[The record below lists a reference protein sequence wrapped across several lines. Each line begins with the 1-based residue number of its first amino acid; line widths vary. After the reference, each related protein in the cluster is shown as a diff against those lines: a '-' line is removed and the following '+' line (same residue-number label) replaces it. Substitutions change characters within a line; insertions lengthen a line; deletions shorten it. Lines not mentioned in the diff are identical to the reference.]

1 MSQSPD
7 HDIDVLAG
15 HAARLA
21 GVPLAELFQREPGR
35 IDWLAGTIGPLHVDC
50 AKQPVDAGAW
60 QALLGHVHR
69 LGLEP
74 ARAALLGGARVNATE
89 DRPALHALLRTPPD
103 EVPPA
108 LRAQGEAI
116 AATLARIDALVS
128 MLRTTPGDHGLPAV
142 ADVVSVGIG
151 GSELG
156 PRLACEALAGQAG
169 GPRVHFLAN
178 VDGGRLAHACATLDP
193 ATAVVV
199 LVSKSFGTQE
209 TLLNGRVLRD
219 WLVAA
224 LGREAAGRRLFA
236 VTANVPAAQAFGVP
250 ADQVLP
256 MWDFVGGRFSLWS
269 AAGLPV
275 ALALGMDGFRGLLAG
290 AAQVDRH
297 FRDAPLADNLPVRL
311 ALLAWWNRVWLG
323 RGSHCVVPY
332 DDRLAAFPGWL
343 QQLEMES
350 NGKRVTAQGEPVTL
364 PTVPVIW
371 GSVGA
376 NAQHAYFQALH
387 QGTDVVP
394 VDFIGVV
401 RPDHD
406 LHGNHQALLANLL
419 AQGAA
424 LMAGRDRASARALLA
439 GEADPARRELLAA
452 QTSFP
457 GDRPSNTLLLDRLTP
472 EALGALLALYEHKT
486 FVYALLCGINPF
498 DQWGVEL
505 GKSLAAKLAPVLAG
519 GEPGDGLDASTRAL
533 AAHVRARF
541 APPPGRPG

>member
-1 MSQSPD
+1 MSQISD
-7 HDIDVLAG
+7 HDCDVLAG

-21 GVPLAELFQREPGR
+21 GVPLVELFDREPDR
-35 IDWLAGTIGPLHVDC
+35 IDWLTGAIGPLHVDC

-60 QALLGHVHR
+60 HSLLEHVRR
-69 LGLEP
+69 LGLEQ
-74 ARAALLGGARVNATE
+74 ARDDLLGGAKVNATE
-89 DRPALHALLRTPPD
+89 DRPALHTLLRTPAAQA
-103 EVPPA
+103 PPA
-108 LRAQGEAI
+108 LRPQGEAI
-116 AATLARIDALVS
+116 AASLARMDALVS
-128 MLRTTPGDHGLPAV
+128 GLRAATGDHGLPAV
-142 ADVVSVGIG
+142 TDVVSVGIG

-156 PRLACEALAGQAG
+156 PRLACEALAGQG
-169 GPRVHFLAN
+169 EGPRVHFLAN
-178 VDGGRLAHACATLDP
+178 VDGGRLARACATLDP
-193 ATAVVV
+193 AATVVV

-224 LGREAAGRRLFA
+224 LGREAAARRLFA
-236 VTANVPAAQAFGVP
+236 VSANVPAAQAFGILP
-250 ADQVLP
+250 EQVLP

-275 ALALGMDGFRGLLAG
+275 ALALGMDGFRGLLDG
-290 AAQVDRH
+290 AALVDRH

-350 NGKRVTAQGEPVTL
+350 NGKRVAADGTPVAL

-424 LMAGRDRASARALLA
+424 LMAGRDRASAHALLA
-439 GEADPARRELLAA
+439 REGDPARRALLAA

-472 EALGALLALYEHKT
+472 QALGALLALYEHKT
-486 FVYALLCGINPF
+486 FVYALLCGVNPF

-505 GKSLAAKLAPVLAG
+505 GKTLADRVLPVLAG
-519 GEPGDGLDASTRAL
+519 GDAGEGLDASTLAL
-533 AAHVRARF
+533 AAHVRQRF
-541 APPPGRPG
+541 APAPERPG